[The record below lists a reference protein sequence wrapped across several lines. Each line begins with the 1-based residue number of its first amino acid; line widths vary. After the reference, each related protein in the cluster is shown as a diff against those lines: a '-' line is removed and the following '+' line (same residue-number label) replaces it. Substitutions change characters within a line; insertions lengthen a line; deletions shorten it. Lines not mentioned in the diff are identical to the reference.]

1 MISRKFLA
9 LLMKVDLDPMN
20 SDIVGVD
27 KGYHRDDEWSS
38 PFRRMT

>member
-1 MISRKFLA
+1 MVSRKFLA

-27 KGYHRDDEWSS
+27 KGYLKVEEK
-38 PFRRMT
+38 TE